1 MSKVF
6 VVPDI
11 HLKLW
16 MLEEADMIIS
26 ADGYDKVVMLGD
38 LVDDWGMEYKLDLYD
53 EMLARTADF
62 IVKHNAGRPVVN
74 RFDTDKRKEC
84 VFDGLFSYNKKDAE
98 NIYGIYEGELK
109 KLLKKA
115 GLFPIGMEPG
125 GDLICVDIKK
135 DGEIC
140 MFGMENGEVEFIAE
154 SISEMMN
161 KLY

>member
-1 MSKVF
+1 MEWKYIEPLEKANSVEIFMKDHELALPKE
-6 VVPDI
+6 VV
-11 HLKLW
+11 
-16 MLEEADMIIS
+16 S
-26 ADGYDKVVMLGD
+26 
-38 LVDDWGMEYKLDLYD
+38 
-53 EMLARTADF
+53 F

-84 VFDGLFSYNKKDAE
+84 VFDGLFSYNEKDAE
-98 NIYGIYEGELK
+98 NIYGIYKGELK